1 MLVATALPLWDSKPQ
16 QLCQLFRSHYQISLL
31 LQHRVDLSAQ
41 VLQIWDTAIIHNNKV
56 ESSYVYHRHNYK
68 LKGISPKFPNGYAYN
83 CNFCVY
89 IFIFMNN
96 IQLFE
101 HDHSISLQ
109 DQSLASSRRLEEKT
123 KVFHPLSTAA
133 VMTCLFSV
141 HIQTLLDCPYG
152 PEVDVVEEHITT
164 AKSWLRWVEL
174 AHLVAFTER
183 LGEQTNLQ
191 MLHLSAN
198 INTH

>member
-1 MLVATALPLWDSKPQ
+1 
-16 QLCQLFRSHYQISLL
+16 
-31 LQHRVDLSAQ
+31 
-41 VLQIWDTAIIHNNKV
+41 
-56 ESSYVYHRHNYK
+56 
-68 LKGISPKFPNGYAYN
+68 
-83 CNFCVY
+83 
-89 IFIFMNN
+89 MNN

-123 KVFHPLSTAA
+123 KMFHPLSTAA